1 MIWKTSAHAC
11 TQHES
16 NLSCCTHAGAVAA
29 ADDDGGG
36 GGDDGGVTLTID
48 IATLSGSDSRSV

>member
-11 TQHES
+11 TQHGS
-16 NLSCCTHAGAVAA
+16 NLSCCTHAGAVA
-29 ADDDGGG
+29 DDDGGG
-36 GGDDGGVTLTID
+36 EDGGVTLTID

>member
-16 NLSCCTHAGAVAA
+16 NLSCCTHAGA
-29 ADDDGGG
+29 DGG